1 MIREGPALHHVF
13 LGLKIFTIIEAES
26 RWGGHQNWDVKRTEM
41 MVVKMCEVSVT
52 SLHRV
57 VITDNSKVLY
67 TFKLLRTY
75 FKCLHQEK

>member
-1 MIREGPALHHVF
+1 MGWAPELGCEENREMV
-13 LGLKIFTIIEAES
+13 
-26 RWGGHQNWDVKRTEM
+26 
-41 MVVKMCEVSVT
+41 VVKMCEVSVT